1 QRTKGEAGCGGAGPG
16 GGVANSDS
24 QQSGLFLT
32 AGSDTTGYS
41 YSADGGASFTDGG
54 TLPNTPEFVNLGDP
68 WLTSSRAGDMHFSTL
83 ALDFFNE
90 NLDVAVAKSTHGG
103 KTFGIPVPV
112 FRPPINIFYIGDKPA
127 VATGPDPAAPARD
140 DAYVAYDDFPLI
152 SMSGRSRSSWGC
164 R

>member
-1 QRTKGEAGCGGAGPG
+1 GAGSNAAVG
-16 GGVANSDS
+16 YAASR
-24 QQSGLFLT
+24 QSGLVPA

-68 WLTSSRAGDMHFSTL
+68 WLTSSRAGDMYFSTL

-90 NLDVAVAKSTHGG
+90 NLDVAVAKSTDGG

-127 VATGPDPAAPARD
+127 VATRPDPP
-140 DAYVAYDDFPLI
+140 P
-152 SMSGRSRSSWGC
+152 
-164 R
+164 